1 MNTPNTKYPWYLYI
15 CVFHLRSIQ
24 FHYLNTS
31 FQVQLIGVKLRD
43 LQLSGV
49 SFRSWS
55 TRDPLGQPKA
65 GRSFH
70 RSIGHQ
76 SPLGFTC
83 IISGSTQLLHNMDLI
98 DSLLSE
104 LEQDSGLRTPSPP
117 LPLSTSLP
125 SSKIPPPPPLLFSS
139 FPPSC
144 KSPPPHISYS
154 TSPREA
160 LQFPHLILSGTSPK
174 ELPPPS
180 LNTSSPIPQLHCLTT
195 NAGKNFLK
203 NF

>member
-1 MNTPNTKYPWYLYI
+1 MISTFSCFSFKINSIPSPQYQFSGST
-15 CVFHLRSIQ
+15 HRSEAPR
-24 FHYLNTS
+24 LAA
-31 FQVQLIGVKLRD
+31 LGC
-43 LQLSGV
+43 QLSV
-49 SFRSWS
+49 MEYSR
-55 TRDPLGQPKA
+55 PLGSPKA

-76 SPLGFTC
+76 SSLGLTC
-83 IISGSTQLLHNMDLI
+83 IISGSIQLLHNMDFI

-104 LEQDSGLRTPSPP
+104 LEEDSGLRTPSPP
-117 LPLSTSLP
+117 LPFSTSLP
-125 SSKIPPPPPLLFSS
+125 SSKIPPPPPLPFSS
-139 FPPSC
+139 SPPSC

-174 ELPPPS
+174 ELPAPS
-180 LNTSSPIPQLHCLTT
+180 LNTSSPPPQLHCLTI

-203 NF
+203 NL